1 MLVARLLLIAALIVG
16 ANALALS
23 GGAAQVGRVG
33 GESYGLAIGVPSRPV
48 DGAPYVQLPPEGGS
62 AVDFS
67 AGTGVGIG
75 GDVGS
80 VDSIRVTTGG
90 GLTGDGATV
99 RSTAEIGLIE
109 LFAGLVRA
117 TNVEVVASSTLQ
129 GGRAFSSGST
139 NFSSLTVAGLDYTDP
154 APNTRV
160 ELPGVGYVVL
170 NEQLVGGDGQ
180 FTASI
185 IVRALRLQVTETIVL
200 DVPQGTEFV
209 VANASSG
216 VPQISA
222 STVVAVGPTPYVPSD
237 RFSAISTREPVDIS
251 IPDIGD
257 ELSDNGLFDNDDLE
271 DNDNGDTATT
281 AAGGAAGAGGA
292 GRATGGSSS
301 VVVTVVVVVTTPTPT
316 RTPTPTSTRTRS

>member
-1 MLVARLLLIAALIVG
+1 MLVARLLLLVVLIVG
-16 ANALALS
+16 ANGLAFS

-33 GESYGLAIGVPSRPV
+33 GEAYGLAVGVPSRPV
-48 DGAPYVQLPPEGGS
+48 DGAPYVQLPPDGGS
-62 AVDFS
+62 AIDFS

-75 GDVGS
+75 GDVAS

-90 GLTGDGATV
+90 GLTGDGMTV
-99 RSTAEIGLIE
+99 QSTAEIGLIE
-109 LFAGLVRA
+109 LFTGLVRA
-117 TNVEVVASSTLQ
+117 TNVQVVAGSTLQ
-129 GGRAFSSGST
+129 GGRAFSNGST
-139 NFSSLTVAGLDYTDP
+139 NFGSLTVAGLDYTDP

-180 FTASI
+180 STASI

-222 STVVAVGPTPYVPSD
+222 STVVAVGPTPYIPSD
-237 RFSAISTREPVDIS
+237 RFNPISTRDPVDIS
-251 IPDIGD
+251 IPDLGD

-271 DNDNGDTATT
+271 DNDNGDTAT
-281 AAGGAAGAGGA
+281 AAGGAGGAGGT
-292 GRATGGSSS
+292 GRATGGSAS
-301 VVVTVVVVVTTPTPT
+301 VVVTVVVVVTNPTPT
-316 RTPTPTSTRTRS
+316 RTPTPTPTRTRS